1 MNKSKLKLMGKFN
14 YQKRIKKETAFILHT
29 YILLII
35 DILINIQ
42 IY

>member
-1 MNKSKLKLMGKFN
+1 MNKSKLKLMGKSN
-14 YQKRIKKETAFILHT
+14 YQKQVKKEAAFILHT

-42 IY
+42 LY